1 METINILWTGGWDS
15 TFRVIELS
23 REEVK
28 IQPYY
33 VLDNTRN
40 SQKNEL
46 ETIKN
51 ISEKLRHH
59 ENTKA
64 EILPIKLIEIESIE
78 KDEEITQIYNK
89 MHKKYKIGSQ
99 YDYLAR
105 LALKIDNLE
114 IGLENEPSSKALN
127 FINRCGALKKTRI
140 KGMDTYVIDAEKSK
154 FELIK
159 LFGNLNFPIIDKSKM
174 KMKEI
179 AEKMGYGEIM
189 NMTWFC
195 HNPINNEPCGFCNP
209 CISTIRSG
217 FRYRFPE
224 NSLKRY
230 KRRKIDRIVR
240 IVKKV
245 SRKIFNKVA

>member
-23 REEVK
+23 REKVK

-46 ETIKN
+46 ETINK
-51 ISEKLRHH
+51 ISEKLKKFKD
-59 ENTKA
+59 TKA
-64 EILPIKLIEIESIE
+64 EILPIKLIEKERIE
-78 KDEEITQIYNK
+78 KNEEITHIYIK

-105 LALKIDNLE
+105 LALNVDNLE
-114 IGLENEPSSKALN
+114 LGLENEPSSKALN
-127 FINRCGALKKTRI
+127 FINLCGKLKKTKI
-140 KGMDTYVIDAEKSK
+140 KGIDTYVLDTENSK
-154 FELIK
+154 EELIK

-174 KMKEI
+174 EMKKI
-179 AEKMGYGEIM
+179 TDKMGYKTIM
-189 NMTWFC
+189 DMTWFC

-217 FRYRFPE
+217 FSYRFPE

-240 IVKKV
+240 KIKK
-245 SRKIFNKVA
+245 SL